1 MRIRAWR
8 CKDRTTYRRRIE
20 PLLPAF
26 FPTGEA
32 HRLRP
37 ALRHALH
44 YTSGREAGEVSIRLY
59 QSADDLRIAFC
70 GSGVAQHAEAIRDYL
85 AGIAEHEE
93 LGRLHWR
100 ECAVRMRM
108 EHSVQRI
115 CEMLAVAE
123 YIVLAVDALKVEL
136 FFHTDRLLCERR
148 SLRDML
154 PYFFLERSGVV
165 F

>member
-59 QSADDLRIAFC
+59 QSADDLRIAFY

-100 ECAVRMRM
+100 ECAIRMRM
-108 EHSVQRI
+108 EHSAQRI

-136 FFHTDRLLCERR
+136 FFHTDRLACERR

>member
-26 FPTGEA
+26 FPTGGA
-32 HRLRP
+32 NRLRP
-37 ALRHALH
+37 ALRQALH
-44 YTSGREAGEVSIRLY
+44 YTGGREAGEVSIRLY
-59 QSADDLRIAFC
+59 QNADDIRIAFYGC
-70 GSGVAQHAEAIRDYL
+70 GVAQHAEAIRDYL
-85 AGIAEHEE
+85 TGIAEHEE

-100 ECAVRMRM
+100 KCAVRMRM
-108 EHSVQRI
+108 ERSAQRI

-136 FFHTDRLLCERR
+136 VFRTDHLPYERR
-148 SLRDML
+148 SLRDMI
-154 PYFFLERSGVV
+154 PYFFLERSGVI